1 MVYLRADDFNQNL
14 NILWENVS
22 QIDDLTHRKFD
33 RAAQFYIKICMKFV
47 DEVGL
52 IFLKYRE
59 KTSRDAKSFGH
70 SGNPY
75 KYSRDF

>member
-1 MVYLRADDFNQNL
+1 MSEADG
-14 NILWENVS
+14 
-22 QIDDLTHRKFD
+22 LT
-33 RAAQFYIKICMKFV
+33 QCYIKTCMKFV